1 MSKSSLMQWLDEL
14 LNPLN
19 ARMQRD
25 MAEMREDLAKRK
37 EMLIPLH
44 LQEELEL
51 LSSQYLPLG
60 GKPKKKRAPESGLFT
75 TIYQEPA
82 IAWSFRLYP
91 DKSRQALLVALTAH
105 QEYLY
110 KFREQ
115 EIEIVIGP
123 YRVGSLTASRQLISS
138 RKRELLAQYGKG
150 NSSYMPIQVYGREVA
165 SLVLPSETPVPM
177 PRTFAYLMEMNENER
192 ELLMSLTI
200 LEMVRWRVGR

>member
-25 MAEMREDLAKRK
+25 MAEMREDLAKWK
-37 EMLIPLH
+37 ETLIPLH

-60 GKPKKKRAPESGLFT
+60 GKSKKKRTPESGLFA

-82 IAWSFRLYP
+82 IAWSYRLYP
-91 DKSRQALLVALTAH
+91 DKARQAILVARTAE

-115 EIEIVIGP
+115 EVEIVIGP
-123 YRVGSLTASRQLISS
+123 YRVGSLTAARQLISS
-138 RKRELLAQYGKG
+138 RKRELLAQYGKS
-150 NSSYMPIQVYGREVA
+150 NTSYMPVLVYGREVA
-165 SLVLPSETPVPM
+165 SLVLPSETPAPM
-177 PRTFAYLMEMNENER
+177 PRAFAYLMEMNENER
-192 ELLMSLTI
+192 ELLISLTI

>member
-25 MAEMREDLAKRK
+25 IAEMREDLAKQK
-37 EMLIPLH
+37 GMLIPLH

-51 LSSQYLPLG
+51 LSSQYLPPA
-60 GKPKKKRAPESGLFT
+60 GKSRKKRAPESGLFA

-82 IAWSFRLYP
+82 IAWSYRLYP
-91 DKSRQALLVALTAH
+91 DKARQAILVACTAH

-115 EIEIVIGP
+115 EVEIVIGP
-123 YRVGSLTASRQLISS
+123 YRVGSLTAARQLISS

-150 NSSYMPIQVYGREVA
+150 NTSYMPILVYGREVA